1 MEHPVGILLLTGIDV
16 VGLAYSAK
24 KAGYKVFS
32 FDYFGDADL
41 RKVSDEWFT
50 FKPEEGETSLRKFPS
65 PFDSGEFLDRLE
77 TMKGDESIKGV
88 LLSSGF
94 DDDFPTLLKLDN
106 QFGIIGNTPNVIRNV
121 RDKNTFFKELDK
133 LGILHPQSMFVND
146 FEECRR
152 FVDKSGYPIVLK
164 PSQGFGGYGV
174 RKTNNWENLETIFN
188 SMKQSS
194 NTVLLQSFVK
204 GSHCS
209 ASFISTE
216 KGGTLLS
223 INEQLLGLSEVH
235 QEEPFGYCG
244 NTVPMETSEE
254 VTEKIT
260 EMVDIVSKHYRLR
273 GSNGIDLV
281 ITPDGEPFLIEV
293 NPRFQGTLECVEKYS
308 NINLVETHVKACLIG
323 VAPVIKTS
331 TDGFFTRL
339 ILYSPK
345 KTKAPNLTSYEG
357 LRDIPLPGATIEKGE
372 PLCSVLTEGNSR
384 KESYENALLEAE
396 KIYARLN

>member
-1 MEHPVGILLLTGIDV
+1 MELLGGILLLTGIDV

-41 RKVSDEWFT
+41 REISDEWFI
-50 FKPEEGETSLRKFPS
+50 FKPEEGETSLRGLPS
-65 PFDSGEFLDRLE
+65 PFDSGEFLKRIE
-77 TMKGDESIKGV
+77 TLKGDERITGV

-94 DDDFPTLLKLDN
+94 DDDFPTLAKLDD
-106 QFGIIGNTPNVIRNV
+106 QFGIIGNAPETIKKV

-133 LGILHPQSMFVND
+133 LGILHPYSMFVRD
-146 FEECRR
+146 IEECRS
-152 FVDKSGYPIVLK
+152 FVEECEFPVVLK

-174 RKTNNWENLETIFN
+174 RKADNWGSLESIFN
-188 SMKQSS
+188 FMKQSS
-194 NTVLLQSFVK
+194 NTVLLQNFVK

-216 KGGTLLS
+216 KGRTLLS
-223 INEQLLGLSEVH
+223 INEQLLGLSEVN

-254 VTEKIT
+254 VTEKIR
-260 EMVDIVSKHYRLR
+260 EIVDLVSNHYRLR

-293 NPRFQGTLECVEKYS
+293 NPRFQGTLECVEKYA
-308 NINLVETHVKACLIG
+308 NINLVETHVKACLRD
-323 VAPVIKTS
+323 VAPVIKNIT
-331 TDGFFTRL
+331 GGAFTRL

-345 KTKAPNLTSYEG
+345 KTKAPNLTSYES
-357 LRDIPLPGATIEKGE
+357 LRDIPVPGVTIEKGE
-372 PLCSVLTEGNSR
+372 PVCSVLTEGNSR

-396 KIYARLN
+396 KIYAMLN